1 MPQLDSPL
9 YDLRKGEYIVKRR
22 LNGAKLLDCNGQ
34 QAFFIGEKL
43 LKKRHLQSGDVVKV
57 SGKPY
62 LTDEKFYLGK
72 VVDHQEMPDDNPIEV
87 FSQAV
92 IEKHADQLV
101 VTRDIYGNELKPKE
115 QPVVY
120 KISSL
125 DQEKLKLNV
134 GDIVDLAWYTNNDA
148 LADDPQSCIAIRWLY
163 PIDEVKKAGQ
173 TGGVL
178 YPVKVTLKK

>member
-72 VVDHQEMPDDNPIEV
+72 VVDHQEMPDDNPI
-87 FSQAV
+87 AV
-92 IEKHADQLV
+92 
-101 VTRDIYGNELKPKE
+101 
-115 QPVVY
+115 
-120 KISSL
+120 S
-125 DQEKLKLNV
+125 
-134 GDIVDLAWYTNNDA
+134 YTH
-148 LADDPQSCIAIRWLY
+148 L
-163 PIDEVKKAGQ
+163 
-173 TGGVL
+173 
-178 YPVKVTLKK
+178 TLPTICSV

>member
-57 SGKPY
+57 SDKPY

-92 IEKHADQLV
+92 IEKHAD
-101 VTRDIYGNELKPKE
+101 
-115 QPVVY
+115 
-120 KISSL
+120 
-125 DQEKLKLNV
+125 
-134 GDIVDLAWYTNNDA
+134 
-148 LADDPQSCIAIRWLY
+148 
-163 PIDEVKKAGQ
+163 
-173 TGGVL
+173 
-178 YPVKVTLKK
+178 